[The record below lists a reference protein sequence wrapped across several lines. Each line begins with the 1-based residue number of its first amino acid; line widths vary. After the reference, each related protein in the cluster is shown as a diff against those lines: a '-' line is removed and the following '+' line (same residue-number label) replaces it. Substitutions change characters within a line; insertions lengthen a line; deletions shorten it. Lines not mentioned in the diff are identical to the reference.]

1 MHAVGSAG
9 RRGGVVAL
17 HGMYLS
23 VRLRGCVLFGGVM
36 V

>member
-1 MHAVGSAG
+1 MHAVGLAG

-17 HGMYLS
+17 HDMYLS
-23 VRLRGCVLFGGVM
+23 VRLRGCVLFGGVI